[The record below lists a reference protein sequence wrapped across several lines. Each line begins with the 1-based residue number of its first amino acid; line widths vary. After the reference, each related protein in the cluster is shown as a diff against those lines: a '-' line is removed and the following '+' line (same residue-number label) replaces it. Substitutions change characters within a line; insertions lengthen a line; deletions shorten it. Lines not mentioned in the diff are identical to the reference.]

1 MPLSDHL
8 HRHGAVATAIMV
20 VIFAALVWFWSP
32 F

>member
-1 MPLSDHL
+1 MPLPDHL
-8 HRHGAVATAIMV
+8 HRHGVVAVVIMV